1 MLNLYVKALNLLN
14 SLKDESGQDMIEYAL
29 MLGVV
34 AVGAVGSLKLIAT
47 DVTNAYTAIQTAL
60 NGAL

>member
-34 AVGAVGSLKLIAT
+34 AVGAVASLTALAG
-47 DVTNAYTAIQTAL
+47 DVTGAYTTLETAL
-60 NGAL
+60 KAAL